1 MAFLTLSALE
11 LAELQIFLHQTPLAK
26 EYRRA
31 LAMLWLAE
39 GESVDA
45 VAVLLHVS
53 RQTVYNWARRFQE
66 RRGLPLRA
74 RLYDAPRPG
83 RPKSGHGDIDQ
94 LIAEVID
101 EDPRLLGYNCVV
113 WTAPLLQ
120 RYLRQRCRLKVSR
133 KTVSRTLGR
142 LGMRWKRP
150 RHQLALRPD
159 TWRQSKGGSNAA

>member
-1 MAFLTLSALE
+1 MAFLTLSAFE
-11 LAELQIFLHQTPLAK
+11 LAELQILLHQTPLAK

-31 LAMLWLAE
+31 QAVLWLAE
-39 GESVDA
+39 GETVDA
-45 VAVLLHVS
+45 VAALLNVS
-53 RQTVYNWARRFQE
+53 RQTVYNWVQRFQE
-66 RRGLPLRA
+66 RRGLSLRA
-74 RLYDAPRPG
+74 RLCDAPRPG
-83 RPKSGHGDIDQ
+83 RPRSGHGDVDR

-101 EDPRLLGYNCVV
+101 EDPRLLGYSCTV

-120 RYLRQRCRLKVSR
+120 RYWHEHCRLKVSP
-133 KTVSRTLGR
+133 KTVSRALDR

>member
-1 MAFLTLSALE
+1 MAVLTLSALE
-11 LAELQIFLHQTPLAK
+11 LAELQMVLQQTPWAK

-31 LAMLWLAE
+31 LAVLWLAE

-45 VAVLLHVS
+45 VAALLRVS
-53 RQTVYNWARRFQE
+53 RQTVYNWAHRFLE
-66 RRGLPLRA
+66 RRGLPLPA
-74 RLYDAPRPG
+74 RLCDAPRPG
-83 RPKSGHGDIDQ
+83 RPRSGHGDIDQ

-101 EDPRLLGYNCVV
+101 EDPRLRGYNCVV

-133 KTVSRTLGR
+133 KTVSRALDR

>member
-1 MAFLTLSALE
+1 MALLTLSAFE
-11 LAELQIFLHQTPLAK
+11 SAELGILMKHTPWAK

-31 LAMLWLAE
+31 QAVLWLAE

-45 VAVLLHVS
+45 VAALLHVS
-53 RQTVYNWARRFQE
+53 RQAVYNWVQRFQE

-74 RLYDAPRPG
+74 RLCDAPRLG
-83 RPKSGHGDIDQ
+83 RPRSGHGDIDQ

-120 RYLRQRCRLKVSR
+120 RYLQQRCRLEVSR
-133 KTVSRTLGR
+133 KTVSRALDR

-150 RHQLALRPD
+150 RHQLALRPG
-159 TWRQSKGGSNAA
+159 TWRQSKGGSSAA